1 MAHKSYLQQCY
12 TTILILSMSIEL
24 FRLLP
29 CMDFHLLLQGGSY
42 SFCTKLL
49 CPILLNGSGLKQI
62 VCHAPSTIIFLQK
75 KRLIRFY
82 SSIHNVFNSS
92 RIVARSIA
100 LNESQFDDH
109 PESDN
114 SSSDIAQSV
123 TNNGIPST
131 SLSVSALSRLRGRVH
146 ALWQW
151 VLQKWPS
158 VRFFFPSW

>member
-1 MAHKSYLQQCY
+1 
-12 TTILILSMSIEL
+12 
-24 FRLLP
+24 
-29 CMDFHLLLQGGSY
+29 
-42 SFCTKLL
+42 
-49 CPILLNGSGLKQI
+49 LLNGSGLKQI

>member
-1 MAHKSYLQQCY
+1 VPYLAERIRFETNSLSHSFNHY
-12 TTILILSMSIEL
+12 ILAE
-24 FRLLP
+24 
-29 CMDFHLLLQGGSY
+29 
-42 SFCTKLL
+42 
-49 CPILLNGSGLKQI
+49 
-62 VCHAPSTIIFLQK
+62 

-82 SSIHNVFNSS
+82 SSVHNVFNSS

-100 LNESQFDDH
+100 LNDSQFDDH

-123 TNNGIPST
+123 TNSGIPST
-131 SLSVSALSRLRGRVH
+131 TLSVSALSRLRGRVH

-158 VRFFFPSW
+158 VRFFFSSCYFSSVFYQRGTFLDSLREY